1 MNRSFAQFTSALQLR
16 RLRLVHGVTTV
27 CVVFTLAACATLPP
41 PTGELDA
48 AQQAV
53 AHASGA
59 DADQYAATAIAQAR
73 NELTQAQA
81 ALQAGRDDDARAL
94 ALAAAADADL
104 AYARSNAAITRS
116 DFVQHRDEIDA
127 LRQRLQMPAETVDSS
142 PLDDATPAAPA
153 ASTGGAT
160 PADAA
165 IGLAGRLRTL
175 EADPRLNAVAAYERL
190 LAHQALDALTAAR
203 GRNRAAAAQLADH
216 RVAIAEL
223 AARTQA
229 TRRLIDT
236 MERTR
241 SDLLVEASRQDAE
254 RARREAE
261 QLRIQAQ
268 VQAEEAQR
276 LREQADAEAAARQQ
290 AEDVII
296 DVGATQAA
304 KLKAARAK
312 EADLARQEAALEA
325 ATGADRA
332 PAKSGSS
339 TKSASKKKKKP
350 I

>member
-1 MNRSFAQFTSALQLR
+1 MNRSFAQFDNALQLR
-16 RLRLVHGVTTV
+16 RLQLARSVTAA
-27 CVVFTLAACATLPP
+27 CVLFTLAACATLPP

-53 AHASGA
+53 ARASGA
-59 DADQYAATAIAQAR
+59 DADQYAGTAIAQAR
-73 NELTQAQA
+73 NELAQAQA
-81 ALQAGRDDDARAL
+81 ALQAGRDGDARTL

-104 AYARSNAAITRS
+104 AYARSNAATTRS
-116 DFVQHRDEIDA
+116 DFAQHRDEIDG
-127 LRQRLQMPAETVDSS
+127 LRQRLQMPAETLGNS
-142 PLDDATPAAPA
+142 PLDEPTPAAPA
-153 ASTGGAT
+153 GPA
-160 PADAA
+160 PADAGA
-165 IGLAGRLRTL
+165 ELGGRLRAL
-175 EADPRLNAVAAYERL
+175 EADSRLNTGAAYERL
-190 LAHQALDALTAAR
+190 LAHQALDALAAAR
-203 GRNRAAAAQLADH
+203 GRNRPAAAQLAER

-229 TRRLIDT
+229 TRRMIDT

-241 SDLLVEASRQDAE
+241 GDLLVEASRQDAE

-304 KLKAARAK
+304 KLKAARAR
-312 EADLARQEAALEA
+312 EAELARQEAALEA
-325 ATGADRA
+325 AAGTE
-332 PAKSGSS
+332 PPPV
-339 TKSASKKKKKP
+339 KKKKKP
-350 I
+350 N

>member
-16 RLRLVHGVTTV
+16 RLQLVHGVTTA

-41 PTGELDA
+41 PTGELAA

-53 AHASGA
+53 AHASSV

-73 NELTQAQA
+73 TELTQAQA

-116 DFVQHRDEIDA
+116 DFVQHRDEIDG

-142 PLDDATPAAPA
+142 PLDAAMPAMPAGAP
-153 ASTGGAT
+153 
-160 PADAA
+160 PADEATA
-165 IGLAGRLRTL
+165 GLAGRLRTL
-175 EADPRLNAVAAYERL
+175 ESDPRLNAGAAYERL
-190 LAHQALDALTAAR
+190 LAHQALDALMAAR
-203 GRNRAAAAQLADH
+203 GRNRDAAAQLAER

-229 TRRLIDT
+229 TRRLIDS

-268 VQAEEAQR
+268 VQAEETQR

-296 DVGATQAA
+296 DVGASQAA

-312 EADLARQEAALEA
+312 EADLARQEAELEA
-325 ATGADRA
+325 AAAVDDA
-332 PAKSGSS
+332 PAKSSKS
-339 TKSASKKKKKP
+339 TKPSSKKKKNP